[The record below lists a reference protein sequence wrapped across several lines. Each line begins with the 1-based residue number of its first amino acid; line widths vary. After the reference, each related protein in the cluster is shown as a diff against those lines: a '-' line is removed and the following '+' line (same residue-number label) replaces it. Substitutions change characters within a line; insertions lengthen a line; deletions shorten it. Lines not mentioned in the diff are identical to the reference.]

1 MGINHEKKQE
11 KKPLLP
17 FNASS
22 TPTKY
27 YQLKEGYLS
36 YEDDGNRRR
45 QDSVCSISPRPRL
58 RSDSLTIYNDD
69 GDDVTNTSF
78 GPVIMDQQSV
88 RTDWLLGWFLAITSG
103 VLFTANNFFVK
114 YLTIDPIEMLLM
126 RSGMQAVVLTII
138 IMSTNKKFLP
148 DGRLDKILVMLQ
160 GLASGMRI
168 FLQFACLSYMP
179 LGDALTLVFTEPL
192 WTILLSRLVLSISI
206 GVWKIV
212 FGGVLVGGMILCIQP
227 PLLFSPQQDRLV
239 SEDSPGYYVGAVLA
253 ISTAVTG
260 SLANVIIA
268 KCERVSSTV
277 MVFFSG
283 VGGVVLALVFSIFD
297 QDNNIVF
304 NPAVITWEQW
314 VVLLVLGGMGIAGY
328 FSMTRSLQLIP
339 PTTVAVLRAMEI
351 ILAYII
357 QAVVMGEVPD
367 TLAITGSSL
376 VMMSVVAFALED
388 LICGCL

>member
-1 MGINHEKKQE
+1 MVNSEDKKQE

-17 FNASS
+17 FHSPS

-27 YQLKEGYLS
+27 SQLKGS
-36 YEDDGNRRR
+36 YHSYQDGGTRSR
-45 QDSVCSISPRPRL
+45 QDSLCSISPRL

-78 GPVIMDQQSV
+78 GPVIMDEHSV
-88 RTDWLLGWFLAITSG
+88 RTDWLLGWFLAIISG

-126 RSGMQAVVLTII
+126 RSGLQAVVLTII
-138 IMSTNKKFLP
+138 IMSTNRKFLP

-212 FGGVLVGGMILCIQP
+212 FGCVLVGGMILCIQP
-227 PLLFSPQQDRLV
+227 PVLFSSQQDSLTA
-239 SEDSPGYYVGAVLA
+239 SEDSPGYYVGAILA

-297 QDNNIVF
+297 QDNTIVF
-304 NPAVITWEQW
+304 NPTVITWEQW
-314 VVLLVLGGMGIAGY
+314 GVLVVLGGMGIIGY

-367 TLAITGSSL
+367 TLAITGSTL
-376 VMMSVVAFALED
+376 VMFSVVAFALED
-388 LICGCL
+388 LICGCF

>member
-1 MGINHEKKQE
+1 M
-11 KKPLLP
+11 
-17 FNASS
+17 
-22 TPTKY
+22 
-27 YQLKEGYLS
+27 
-36 YEDDGNRRR
+36 
-45 QDSVCSISPRPRL
+45 
-58 RSDSLTIYNDD
+58 
-69 GDDVTNTSF
+69 
-78 GPVIMDQQSV
+78 
-88 RTDWLLGWFLAITSG
+88 
-103 VLFTANNFFVK
+103 
-114 YLTIDPIEMLLM
+114 
-126 RSGMQAVVLTII
+126 
-138 IMSTNKKFLP
+138 
-148 DGRLDKILVMLQ
+148 
-160 GLASGMRI
+160 
-168 FLQFACLSYMP
+168 
-179 LGDALTLVFTEPL
+179 
-192 WTILLSRLVLSISI
+192 
-206 GVWKIV
+206 V
-212 FGGVLVGGMILCIQP
+212 FGGVLIGGMILCIQP
-227 PLLFSPQQDRLV
+227 PFIFTPHLDN
-239 SEDSPGYYVGAVLA
+239 DSPTNLNNTDTLGTRESVGDSDGYYVGAVLA

-314 VVLLVLGGMGIAGY
+314 VVLLGLGGMGIAGY

-388 LICGCL
+388 LIRGCF